1 MRGKHKSRWL
11 QGCRLTLSALALGQF
26 TVGPVLADDFR
37 QHGGGGQARTPIKHV
52 IVIIGENRS
61 FDHVFAT
68 YVPNRS
74 GESVMNLLSQGI
86 IKLDHRNNAVP
97 GPNFEKA
104 HQASAKDTGP
114 NDAFL
119 LSPPQQ
125 NFPGDQLPAPLVGG
139 PKVSY
144 IPNQCGSS
152 PISSCE
158 ASLDLAQQSESGLPS
173 DYYQFLLTG
182 GTGQTSQTPDQRI
195 SNVNALP
202 AGPFQLTG
210 DAMPYDTYAAS
221 PVHRFYQMWQ
231 QLNCSTSSAS
241 RDNPSGCNGNLFA
254 WVEVTV
260 GAGTNGAAQPSN
272 FSAEYSTSAKTTGE
286 GSTALGFYNVQKGDV
301 PYFTSLVQKYAM
313 SDNFHQSVNGGTGAN
328 HIMFGHADMLYFSD
342 TYGNAVAPPE
352 GTQVFGGTPDAGIVH
367 EIENPNPAAGTNN
380 WYTEDGYGAG
390 GNGGFPPPFSTNPVS
405 GGGSYSDCSDQ
416 NQPGVKPVLDYLKS
430 MRIKSNCEPGHYY
443 LLNNYNPG
451 YFGNG
456 KNAYTDKN
464 PSNTPFTIPPSTRK
478 SIGDSLNEKNISW
491 KYYGDQWNNYVN
503 DPYQLNWGVAGPNA
517 DEYCNICNPF
527 QYDTSIM
534 SHPDQVAAHIQ
545 DSANLYSD
553 ISKHTLPAVSIV
565 KPSGF
570 TDGHPASSKLN
581 LFEGFAKKIV
591 DQVEA
596 SDYANDTAIFIT
608 FDEGGGY
615 FDSGYVQPLDY
626 FGDGTRIPLIVI
638 SPFVRQGHISHEY
651 ADHVSIIKFIERN
664 WGLQPITNRS
674 RDNYPNP
681 VTAPNN
687 AYVPVN
693 SPALSDL
700 FDFFDFDDGGHG
712 HGHDHD
718 HGGNWNN

>member
-1 MRGKHKSRWL
+1 
-11 QGCRLTLSALALGQF
+11 
-26 TVGPVLADDFR
+26 
-37 QHGGGGQARTPIKHV
+37 
-52 IVIIGENRS
+52 
-61 FDHVFAT
+61 
-68 YVPNRS
+68 VPNRS
-74 GESVMNLLSQGI
+74 GERVMNLLSQGI
-86 IKLDHRNNAVP
+86 IKLDHSNNAVP

-104 HQASAKDTGP
+104 HQLSAKDNGP

-119 LSPPQQ
+119 LSPPKQ

-195 SNVNALP
+195 SSVNALP

-231 QLNCSTSSAS
+231 QLNCSTTAAS

-254 WVEVTV
+254 WVEVTI
-260 GAGTNGAAQPSN
+260 GAGSNGATQPSN
-272 FSAEYSTSAKTTGE
+272 FSTEYSPTAKTTGE

-342 TYGNAVAPPE
+342 TYGNAVAPPQ

-405 GGGSYSDCSDQ
+405 GGGSYSNCSDQ

-456 KNAYTDKN
+456 KNAYTDHN

-503 DPYQLNWGVAGPNA
+503 DPYQLNWGVAGPKA

-534 SHPDQVAAHIQ
+534 SHPEQVAAHIQ

-596 SDYANDTAIFIT
+596 SDYAEDTAIFIT

-638 SPFVRQGHISHEY
+638 SPFVKQGHISHEY

-681 VTAPNN
+681 VNAPNN

-693 SPALSDL
+693 SPAISDL
-700 FDFFDFDDGGHG
+700 FDFFDFDDGDHGHGGGHG
-712 HGHDHD
+712 HGGD
-718 HGGNWNN
+718 WND

>member
-1 MRGKHKSRWL
+1 MRDKHKSRWL

-26 TVGPVLADDFR
+26 TASPVLAEEWGH
-37 QHGGGGQARTPIKHV
+37 HGGHETRTPIKHV

-68 YVPNRS
+68 YVPNRP

-86 IKLDHRNNAVP
+86 VKLDQDKNAVP

-104 HQASAKDTGP
+104 HQLSATDTGL

-119 LSPPQQ
+119 LSPPKQT
-125 NFPGDQLPAPLVGG
+125 FAKDQLPAPLVGG
-139 PKVSY
+139 PKDSY

-152 PISSCE
+152 PITTCE
-158 ASLDLAQQSESGLPS
+158 ASLALAQQSESGLPS
-173 DYYQFLLTG
+173 EYYQYLLTG
-182 GTGQTSQTPDQRI
+182 GTGQTSKTPDQRI
-195 SNVNALP
+195 TNVNALP
-202 AGPFQLTG
+202 AGPFQLTNS
-210 DAMPYDTYAAS
+210 DAMPYDAYAAS

-231 QLNCSTSSAS
+231 QLNCNTSAAS

-260 GAGTNGAAQPSN
+260 GAGSNGAQQPAN
-272 FSAEYSTSAKTTGE
+272 FSTEYSPTATTTGE
-286 GSTALGFYNVQKGDV
+286 GATALGFYNVQKGDV

-328 HIMFGHADMLYFSD
+328 HIMFGHADMIYFSD
-342 TYGNAVAPPE
+342 NYGNPVAPPD
-352 GTQVFGGTPDAGIVH
+352 GTQVFGGTPDAGTVH
-367 EIENPNPAAGTNN
+367 EIENPNPAMGTNN
-380 WYTEDGYGAG
+380 WYIEDGYGAG
-390 GNGGFPPPFSTNPVS
+390 GNGGYPPPYSTNPVS
-405 GGGSYSDCSDQ
+405 GGGSYSNCSDPG
-416 NQPGVKPVLDYLKS
+416 QPGVKPILDYLKS
-430 MRIKSNCEPGHYY
+430 IRINANCEPGHYY

-451 YFGNG
+451 YFANG
-456 KNAYTDKN
+456 KNAYTDTN

-503 DPYQLNWGVAGPNA
+503 DPYQLNWGVAGPTA

-545 DSANLYSD
+545 DSVNLYSD

-565 KPSGF
+565 KPSGY

-581 LFEGFAKKIV
+581 LFEGFVKKIV

-596 SDYANDTAIFIT
+596 SDYADDTAIFIT

-626 FGDGTRIPLIVI
+626 FGDGTRIPLIVV
-638 SPFVRQGHISHEY
+638 SPFVKQGHISHEY

-664 WGLQPITNRS
+664 WDLRPITQRS
-674 RDNYPNP
+674 RDNFPNP
-681 VTAPNN
+681 VAAPNN
-687 AYVPVN
+687 PYVPVN

-700 FDFFDFDDGGHG
+700 FDLFDFHDGGHG
-712 HGHDHD
+712 GQGGGWDH
-718 HGGNWNN
+718 